1 MSKATF
7 THTPTPT
14 KEQID
19 HILDTIADS
28 FARQLRS
35 PIMHAPSEQNF
46 VYEEGTYPLA
56 GMNQP
61 SSGTPSSAGNR
72 TSSQTKFCPAGACI
86 TAQRSCRANESAI
99 VSSI

>member
-19 HILDTIADS
+19 QILDTIADS

-35 PIMHAPSEQNF
+35 PIMHAPSEQNL
-46 VYEEGTYPLA
+46 VYEEVTFPALDGVSARDFALIAERMGAVSPLWST
-56 GMNQP
+56 QV
-61 SSGTPSSAGNR
+61 
-72 TSSQTKFCPAGACI
+72 
-86 TAQRSCRANESAI
+86 E
-99 VSSI
+99 